1 MKMFFSKKIFGAI
14 MLSFLSISFFG
25 IYKIYKSKKQKFSYD
40 LTLLPKQE
48 NIVPLLVVGSGPAG
62 LSAALYGA
70 RSRLHTIVLA
80 GPLAGGQLT
89 GTSYVENWPGTDRL
103 LGSELI
109 DKLRKQ
115 AESFGAHIINESAQ
129 SIDCSS
135 WPFTVILGEGKKLKA
150 LSIIMASGAT
160 PKRLGVE
167 GESDFWGNGVTTCA
181 TCDAPYYKNRDVF
194 VVGGGD
200 SAIEEAIQLSAHA
213 RSITILVRKDQ
224 MRAASAMQERLVG
237 FPSIAVRYTTEVI
250 KVMGNAQGV
259 TGVIL
264 RNTLTQ
270 KTSEASIDGVFLAIG
285 HEPNTASVKG
295 HVACDED
302 GFIVLNGINQ
312 ETSVKGIFAAGD
324 VADKVYK
331 QAGVASGDG
340 IKAALD
346 AEAFLREIGWNT
358 LLSTSLENHFFDF
371 KTVNLPDLREI
382 LDKKSFDA
390 LSTTSSQPLVVLFS
404 GQACPACVK
413 MLPLVQY
420 AATTMSDKALFIKV
434 DTAITELAE
443 KYAIQRI
450 PVIGIMKEGKL
461 IARKEGTMTKE
472 ELVNYLQKHI

>member
-1 MKMFFSKKIFGAI
+1 M
-14 MLSFLSISFFG
+14 
-25 IYKIYKSKKQKFSYD
+25 
-40 LTLLPKQE
+40 
-48 NIVPLLVVGSGPAG
+48 
-62 LSAALYGA
+62 SAALYGA
-70 RSRLHTIVLA
+70 RARLHTIVLA

-135 WPFTVILGEGKKLKA
+135 WPFNVTLAEGKSLKA
-150 LSIIMASGAT
+150 LSIIIASGAT
-160 PKRLGVE
+160 PKRLGIE

-181 TCDAPYYKNRDVF
+181 TCDAPYYKNKAVF

-237 FPSIAVRYTTEVI
+237 YPSIAVRYTTEVI

-264 RNTLTQ
+264 RDTLTQ
-270 KTSEASIDGVFLAIG
+270 KTSEAAIDGVFLAIG

-295 HVACDED
+295 HVACDAEGYILLD
-302 GFIVLNGINQ
+302 APNQ
-312 ETSVKGIFAAGD
+312 ETSIKGIFAAGD

-331 QAGVASGDG
+331 QAGVASGDA

-346 AEAFLREIGWNT
+346 AEAFLRGIGWNT
-358 LLSTSLENHFFDF
+358 LLSASLENHFFDP
-371 KTVNLPDLREI
+371 KTVRLPLLREL

-390 LSTTSSQPLVVLFS
+390 LTQTASLPVVVLFS

-420 AATTMSDKALFIKV
+420 AAAQMSDKAVFVKV
-434 DTAITELAE
+434 DTAITELADTY
-443 KYAIQRI
+443 KIQRI
-450 PVIGIMKEGKL
+450 PLIGIMKNGEL
-461 IARKEGTMTKE
+461 VARKEGAMTKE
-472 ELVNYLQKHI
+472 ELATYLQKHI